1 MSHTLVDTLI
11 LKLTALLDQIGAT
24 ADNHLWLGYSGGMD
38 SELLA
43 YTLARFRETH
53 PKTPYQISLVH
64 VHHGLSRNA
73 DAWAAHCRQRAEH
86 YGLNFV
92 LRKVQ
97 LELGPRVSIEAEA
110 RRARYQAIAE
120 LLNPGDILLTA
131 HHQDDQLETLLLAL
145 KRGQGPKGLAAM
157 GQAQHLALISKAES
171 SLAQTSR
178 AESAPCWQLRP
189 MLDSSRAQVEQAVA
203 SLKLPYINDESNQD
217 TQYDRNFL
225 RAEVIPVLKQRWPS
239 IATTASRSAALCAEQ
254 QLLLDEVSAE
264 KLQPLLCRC
273 RFSGVRVL
281 DSAGLKV
288 LSPQWQAQLL
298 RQFIQMQRLPLPAQ
312 VQLQQALA
320 QLLDAREDAQLELSF
335 KGLLLKRYGQQIY
348 AMAPLPGAA
357 FQLLDGAGATEDLA
371 ATPSKLTLSQK
382 QLQALSQGQS
392 LSVGLAAPWQRLE
405 LTLAD
410 SGPRVALAQVM
421 APQLAPLMASLSA
434 PLLTSLSA
442 SLGAKVQPS
451 DTAAAPELVMGLKG
465 SYRCQPHNRDKGREL
480 KKLWHELGV
489 PPWLRDRVPLL
500 MQNGRLLALAGGFVE
515 RSALASGSEP
525 GIVLKLVAEA
535 TP

>member
-1 MSHTLVDTLI
+1 MFHTLVDTLVF
-11 LKLTALLDQIGAT
+11 KLTALLDQIGAT

-53 PKTPYQISLVH
+53 PNTSYQVSLVH

-110 RRARYQAIAE
+110 RRGRYQAIAE

-157 GQAQHLALISKAES
+157 GQAQHLALIS
-171 SLAQTSR
+171 R

-189 MLDSSRAQVEQAVA
+189 MLDSSRAQIEQAVA
-203 SLKLPYINDESNQD
+203 SLELPYINDESNQD

-254 QLLLDEVSAE
+254 QLLLDEVSTE
-264 KLQPLLCRC
+264 KLQSLLSRC

-335 KGLLLKRYGQQIY
+335 KGLLLRRYGQQIY

-371 ATPSKLTLSQK
+371 AKNSKLTLSQK

-392 LSVGLAAPWQRLE
+392 LSVGLTSPWQRLE

-535 TP
+535 TS

>member
-1 MSHTLVDTLI
+1 MSHTLVDTLV

-43 YTLARFRETH
+43 YTLARFRQTH
-53 PKTPYQISLVH
+53 PKTPYQVSLVH

-157 GQAQHLALISKAES
+157 GQAQHLALIS
-171 SLAQTSR
+171 R
-178 AESAPCWQLRP
+178 AEGAPCWQLRP
-189 MLDSSRAQVEQAVA
+189 MLDSSRAQIEQAVA
-203 SLKLPYINDESNQD
+203 SLELPYINDESNQD

-264 KLQPLLCRC
+264 KLQPLLGRC

-357 FQLLDGAGATEDLA
+357 FQLLDGVGSVEDVA
-371 ATPSKLTLSQK
+371 AKNSKLTLSQK

-392 LSVGLAAPWQRLE
+392 LSVGLTSPWQRLE

-421 APQLAPLMASLSA
+421 APLMASLSA
-434 PLLTSLSA
+434 PQLASLSA
-442 SLGAKVQPS
+442 SIGAKVQPS
-451 DTAAAPELVMGLKG
+451 DTAVAPELVMGLKG

>member
-1 MSHTLVDTLI
+1 MSHTLVDTLR

-53 PKTPYQISLVH
+53 PNTPYQISLVH

-131 HHQDDQLETLLLAL
+131 HHQDDQLETLLLSL

-157 GQAQHLALISKAES
+157 GQAQHLA
-171 SLAQTSR
+171 QTPWE
-178 AESAPCWQLRP
+178 ESAPCWQLRP
-189 MLDSSRAQVEQAVA
+189 MLDSSRAQIEQAVA
-203 SLKLPYINDESNQD
+203 SLELPYINDESNQD

-254 QLLLDEVSAE
+254 QLLLNEVSAE
-264 KLQPLLCRC
+264 KLQPLLGRC
-273 RFSGVRVL
+273 RFSGVRIL
-281 DSAGLKV
+281 DSAGLKM

-357 FQLLDGAGATEDLA
+357 FQLLDGAGSVEDVTA
-371 ATPSKLTLSQK
+371 KPSKLTLSQK
-382 QLQALSQGQS
+382 HLQALSQGQS
-392 LSVGLAAPWQRLE
+392 LSVGLTSPWQRLE

-421 APQLAPLMASLSA
+421 APLMD
-434 PLLTSLSA
+434 SLSA
-442 SLGAKVQPS
+442 SIGAKVQPS
-451 DTAAAPELVMGLKG
+451 DTAVAPELVMGLKG

-515 RSALASGSEP
+515 RSALASGAEP

>member
-1 MSHTLVDTLI
+1 MPHTLVDTLV

-53 PKTPYQISLVH
+53 PNTSYQVSLVH

-110 RRARYQAIAE
+110 RRGRYQAIAE

-157 GQAQHLALISKAES
+157 GQAQHLALIS
-171 SLAQTSR
+171 R

-189 MLDSSRAQVEQAVA
+189 MLDSSRAQIEQAVA
-203 SLKLPYINDESNQD
+203 SLELPYINDESNQD

-254 QLLLDEVSAE
+254 QLLLDEVSTE
-264 KLQPLLCRC
+264 KLQSLLSRC

-335 KGLLLKRYGQQIY
+335 KGLLLRRYGQQIY

-371 ATPSKLTLSQK
+371 AKNSKLTLSQK

-392 LSVGLAAPWQRLE
+392 LSVGLTSPWQRLE

-535 TP
+535 TS

>member
-1 MSHTLVDTLI
+1 MPHTLVDTLV

-53 PKTPYQISLVH
+53 PKTPYQVSLVH

-120 LLNPGDILLTA
+120 QLNPGDILLTA

-157 GQAQHLALISKAES
+157 GQAQHLA
-171 SLAQTSR
+171 QTPR
-178 AESAPCWQLRP
+178 EESAPCWQLRP
-189 MLDSSRAQVEQAVA
+189 MLDSSRAQIELAVA
-203 SLKLPYINDESNQD
+203 SLELPYINDESNQD

-254 QLLLDEVSAE
+254 QLLLDEVSTE
-264 KLQPLLCRC
+264 KLQSLLSRC

-281 DSAGLKV
+281 DSAGLKA

-335 KGLLLKRYGQQIY
+335 KGLLLRRYGQQIY

-357 FQLLDGAGATEDLA
+357 FQLLDGVGSVEVDVA
-371 ATPSKLTLSQK
+371 AKPSKLTLSTK

-392 LSVGLAAPWQRLE
+392 LSVGLASPWQRLE

-421 APQLAPLMASLSA
+421 SPQLASLRV
-434 PLLTSLSA
+434 
-442 SLGAKVQPS
+442 KVQPS

>member
-1 MSHTLVDTLI
+1 MPHTLVDTLV

-43 YTLARFRETH
+43 YTLARFRQTH
-53 PKTPYQISLVH
+53 PKTPYQVSLVH

-120 LLNPGDILLTA
+120 QLNPGDILLTA

-157 GQAQHLALISKAES
+157 GQAQHLALIS
-171 SLAQTSR
+171 R
-178 AESAPCWQLRP
+178 AEGAPCWQLRP
-189 MLDSSRAQVEQAVA
+189 MLDSSRAQIEQAVA
-203 SLKLPYINDESNQD
+203 SLELPYINDESNQD

-264 KLQPLLCRC
+264 KLQPLLGRC

-357 FQLLDGAGATEDLA
+357 FQLLDGVGSVEDVA
-371 ATPSKLTLSQK
+371 AKNSKLTLSQK

-392 LSVGLAAPWQRLE
+392 LSVGLTSPWQRLE

-421 APQLAPLMASLSA
+421 APQLAPQMALLSA
-434 PLLTSLSA
+434 PLLA

-451 DTAAAPELVMGLKG
+451 DTAAALELVMGLKG

-535 TP
+535 TS

>member
-1 MSHTLVDTLI
+1 MPHTLVDTLV
-11 LKLTALLDQIGAT
+11 LKLTALLDQISAT

-53 PKTPYQISLVH
+53 PKTPYQVSLVH

-157 GQAQHLALISKAES
+157 GQAQHLAFTC
-171 SLAQTSR
+171 LARISR

-189 MLDSSRAQVEQAVA
+189 MLGSSRAQIEQAVA
-203 SLKLPYINDESNQD
+203 SLELPYINDESNQD

-264 KLQPLLCRC
+264 KLQPLLGRC

-335 KGLLLKRYGQQIY
+335 KGLLLRRYGQQIY

-357 FQLLDGAGATEDLA
+357 FQLLDGVGSVEDVA
-371 ATPSKLTLSQK
+371 AKNSKLTLSQK

-392 LSVGLAAPWQRLE
+392 LSVGLTSPWQRLE

-421 APQLAPLMASLSA
+421 APLMASLSA
-434 PLLTSLSA
+434 PQLASLSA
-442 SLGAKVQPS
+442 SIGAKVQPS
-451 DTAAAPELVMGLKG
+451 DTAVAPELVMGLKG

-515 RSALASGSEP
+515 RSALASGAEP

>member
-1 MSHTLVDTLI
+1 MSHTLIDTLV
-11 LKLTALLDQIGAT
+11 LKLTALLEQIGAT

-43 YTLARFRETH
+43 YTLARFRQTH

-110 RRARYQAIAE
+110 RRGRYQAIAE

-320 QLLDAREDAQLELSF
+320 QLIDAREDAQLELSF
-335 KGLLLKRYGQQIY
+335 KGLLLRRYGQQIY

-357 FQLLDGAGATEDLA
+357 FQLLDGVGSVEVDVA
-371 ATPSKLTLSQK
+371 AKPSKLTLSTK

-392 LSVGLAAPWQRLE
+392 LSVGLASPWQRLE

-421 APQLAPLMASLSA
+421 APLMASLSA
-434 PLLTSLSA
+434 PLMA
-442 SLGAKVQPS
+442 SIPASQGTKVQPS
-451 DTAAAPELVMGLKG
+451 DAAAPELVMGLKG

-515 RSALASGSEP
+515 RSALASGAEP
-525 GIVLKLVAEA
+525 GILLKLVAEA

>member
-1 MSHTLVDTLI
+1 MSHTLVDTLV
-11 LKLTALLDQIGAT
+11 LKLTALLNQIGAT

-43 YTLARFRETH
+43 YTLARFRQTH

-64 VHHGLSRNA
+64 VHHGLSCNA

-157 GQAQHLALISKAES
+157 GQAQHLA
-171 SLAQTSR
+171 QTPR
-178 AESAPCWQLRP
+178 EESAPCWQLRP
-189 MLDSSRAQVEQAVA
+189 MLDSSRAQIEQAVA
-203 SLKLPYINDESNQD
+203 SLELPYINDESNQD

-254 QLLLDEVSAE
+254 QLLLDEVSVE
-264 KLQPLLCRC
+264 KLQPLLGRC

-320 QLLDAREDAQLELSF
+320 QLIDAREDAQLELSF

-357 FQLLDGAGATEDLA
+357 FQLLDGVGSVEVDVA
-371 ATPSKLTLSQK
+371 AKPSKLTLSTK

-392 LSVGLAAPWQRLE
+392 LSVGLASPWQRLE

-421 APQLAPLMASLSA
+421 APLMA
-434 PLLTSLSA
+434 SLSA

-515 RSALASGSEP
+515 RSALASGAEP

>member
-1 MSHTLVDTLI
+1 MPHTLVDTLV

-53 PKTPYQISLVH
+53 PNTPYQVSLVH

-120 LLNPGDILLTA
+120 QLNPGDILLTA

-157 GQAQHLALISKAES
+157 GQAQHLALIS
-171 SLAQTSR
+171 R
-178 AESAPCWQLRP
+178 AEGAPCWQLRP
-189 MLDSSRAQVEQAVA
+189 MLDSSRAQIEQAVA
-203 SLKLPYINDESNQD
+203 SLELPYINDESNQD

-254 QLLLDEVSAE
+254 QLLLDEVSTE
-264 KLQPLLCRC
+264 KLQPLLGRC

-281 DSAGLKV
+281 DSTGLKA

-335 KGLLLKRYGQQIY
+335 KGLLLRRYGQQIY

-357 FQLLDGAGATEDLA
+357 FQLLDGVGSVEDVA
-371 ATPSKLTLSQK
+371 AKNSKLTLSQK

-434 PLLTSLSA
+434 PQLASLSA
-442 SLGAKVQPS
+442 SIGAKVQPS
-451 DTAAAPELVMGLKG
+451 DTAVAPELVMGLKG

-535 TP
+535 TS

>member
-1 MSHTLVDTLI
+1 MSHTLVDTLV
-11 LKLTALLDQIGAT
+11 LKLTALLEQIGAT

-43 YTLARFRETH
+43 YTLARFRQTH

-64 VHHGLSRNA
+64 VHHGLSCNA

-97 LELGPRVSIEAEA
+97 LQLGPRVSIEAEA

-157 GQAQHLALISKAES
+157 GQAQHLALIS
-171 SLAQTSR
+171 R
-178 AESAPCWQLRP
+178 AEGAPCWQLRP
-189 MLDSSRAQVEQAVA
+189 MLDSSRAQIEQAVA
-203 SLKLPYINDESNQD
+203 SLELPYINDESNQD

-264 KLQPLLCRC
+264 KLQPLLGRC

-357 FQLLDGAGATEDLA
+357 FQLLDGVGSVEVDVA
-371 ATPSKLTLSQK
+371 AKPSKLTLSTK

-392 LSVGLAAPWQRLE
+392 LSVGLASPWQRLE

-421 APQLAPLMASLSA
+421 APQLA
-434 PLLTSLSA
+434 SLSA
-442 SLGAKVQPS
+442 SIGAKVQPS

-515 RSALASGSEP
+515 RSALASGAEP
-525 GIVLKLVAEA
+525 GILLKLVAEA

>member
-1 MSHTLVDTLI
+1 MSHTLVDTLV

-43 YTLARFRETH
+43 YTLARFRQTH
-53 PKTPYQISLVH
+53 PKTPYQVSLVH

-97 LELGPRVSIEAEA
+97 LELGSRVSIEAEA
-110 RRARYQAIAE
+110 RRGRYQAIAE

-157 GQAQHLALISKAES
+157 GQAQHLALIS
-171 SLAQTSR
+171 R
-178 AESAPCWQLRP
+178 AEGAPCWQLRP
-189 MLDSSRAQVEQAVA
+189 MLDSSRAQIEQAVA
-203 SLKLPYINDESNQD
+203 SLELPYINDESNQD

-254 QLLLDEVSAE
+254 QLLLDEVSTE
-264 KLQPLLCRC
+264 KLQPLLGRC

-371 ATPSKLTLSQK
+371 ANPSKLTLSTK
-382 QLQALSQGQS
+382 QLQALSQVQS
-392 LSVGLAAPWQRLE
+392 LSVGLTSPWQRLE

-421 APQLAPLMASLSA
+421 ASLSAPLMASIPA
-434 PLLTSLSA
+434 PQLASLSA
-442 SLGAKVQPS
+442 SIGAKVQPS
-451 DTAAAPELVMGLKG
+451 DTAVAPELVMGLKG

>member
-1 MSHTLVDTLI
+1 MPHTLVDTLV

-53 PKTPYQISLVH
+53 PKTPYQVSLVH

-120 LLNPGDILLTA
+120 QLNPGDILLTA

-157 GQAQHLALISKAES
+157 GQAQHLALIS
-171 SLAQTSR
+171 R
-178 AESAPCWQLRP
+178 AEGAPCWQLRP
-189 MLDSSRAQVEQAVA
+189 MLDSSRAQIEQAVA
-203 SLKLPYINDESNQD
+203 SLELPYINDESNQD

-264 KLQPLLCRC
+264 KLQPLLGRC

-357 FQLLDGAGATEDLA
+357 FQLLDGVGSVEDVA
-371 ATPSKLTLSQK
+371 AKNSKLTLSQK

-392 LSVGLAAPWQRLE
+392 LSVGLTSPWQRLE

-451 DTAAAPELVMGLKG
+451 DTAVAPELVMGLKG

-515 RSALASGSEP
+515 RSALASGAEP

-535 TP
+535 TS

>member
-1 MSHTLVDTLI
+1 MSHTLVDTLVF
-11 LKLTALLDQIGAT
+11 KLTALLDQIGAT

-43 YTLARFRETH
+43 YTLARFRQTH
-53 PKTPYQISLVH
+53 PKTPYQVSLVH

-157 GQAQHLALISKAES
+157 GQAQHLALIS
-171 SLAQTSR
+171 R

-189 MLDSSRAQVEQAVA
+189 MLDSSRAQIEQAVA
-203 SLKLPYINDESNQD
+203 SLELPYINDESNQD

-254 QLLLDEVSAE
+254 QLLLDEVSTE
-264 KLQPLLCRC
+264 KLQPLLGRC

-357 FQLLDGAGATEDLA
+357 FQLLDGAGATEDLTA
-371 ATPSKLTLSQK
+371 KPSKLTLSQK

-421 APQLAPLMASLSA
+421 APLMASQL
-434 PLLTSLSA
+434 A
-442 SLGAKVQPS
+442 SPGAKVQPS
-451 DTAAAPELVMGLKG
+451 DAAAAPELVLGLKG

>member
-1 MSHTLVDTLI
+1 MSHTLVDTLV

-53 PKTPYQISLVH
+53 PNTPYQISLVH

-97 LELGPRVSIEAEA
+97 LELGSRVSIEAEA

-157 GQAQHLALISKAES
+157 GQAQHLA
-171 SLAQTSR
+171 QTPWE
-178 AESAPCWQLRP
+178 ESAPCWQLRP
-189 MLDSSRAQVEQAVA
+189 MLDSSRAQIEQAVA
-203 SLKLPYINDESNQD
+203 SLELPYINDESNQD

-264 KLQPLLCRC
+264 KLQPLLGRC

-335 KGLLLKRYGQQIY
+335 KGLLLRRYGQQIY

-357 FQLLDGAGATEDLA
+357 FQLLDGVGSVEVDVA
-371 ATPSKLTLSQK
+371 AKPSKLTLSTK

-392 LSVGLAAPWQRLE
+392 LSVGLASPWQRLE

-421 APQLAPLMASLSA
+421 SPQLASLRV
-434 PLLTSLSA
+434 
-442 SLGAKVQPS
+442 KVQPS

>member
-1 MSHTLVDTLI
+1 MSHTLVDTLV

-24 ADNHLWLGYSGGMD
+24 ADNNLWLGYSGGMD

-43 YTLARFRETH
+43 YTLAHFRETH
-53 PKTPYQISLVH
+53 PNTPYQISLVH

-110 RRARYQAIAE
+110 RRGRYQAIAE

-157 GQAQHLALISKAES
+157 GQAQHLALIS
-171 SLAQTSR
+171 R

-189 MLDSSRAQVEQAVA
+189 MLDSSRAQIEQAVA
-203 SLKLPYINDESNQD
+203 SLELPYINDESNQD

-254 QLLLDEVSAE
+254 QLLLDEVSTE
-264 KLQPLLCRC
+264 KLQSLLSRC

-357 FQLLDGAGATEDLA
+357 FQLLDGVGSVEVDVA
-371 ATPSKLTLSQK
+371 AKPSKLTLSQK

-535 TP
+535 TS

>member
-1 MSHTLVDTLI
+1 MSHTLVDTLV
-11 LKLTALLDQIGAT
+11 LKLTALLEQIGAT

-43 YTLARFRETH
+43 YTLARFRQTH

-64 VHHGLSRNA
+64 VHHGLSCNA

-120 LLNPGDILLTA
+120 QLNPGDILLTA

-157 GQAQHLALISKAES
+157 GQAQHLALIS
-171 SLAQTSR
+171 R
-178 AESAPCWQLRP
+178 AEGAPCWQLRP
-189 MLDSSRAQVEQAVA
+189 MLDSSRAQIEQAVA
-203 SLKLPYINDESNQD
+203 SLELPYINDESNQD

-264 KLQPLLCRC
+264 KLQPLLGRC

-357 FQLLDGAGATEDLA
+357 FQLLDGVGSVEDVA
-371 ATPSKLTLSQK
+371 AKNSKLTLSQK

-392 LSVGLAAPWQRLE
+392 LSVGLTSPWQRLE

-421 APQLAPLMASLSA
+421 APLMASLSA
-434 PLLTSLSA
+434 PQLASLSA
-442 SLGAKVQPS
+442 SIGAKVQPS
-451 DTAAAPELVMGLKG
+451 DTAVAPELVMGLKG

-515 RSALASGSEP
+515 RSALASDSEP

>member
-1 MSHTLVDTLI
+1 MPHTLVDTLV

-43 YTLARFRETH
+43 YTLARFRQTH
-53 PKTPYQISLVH
+53 PNTPYQISLVH

-97 LELGPRVSIEAEA
+97 LELGSRVSIEAEA

-157 GQAQHLALISKAES
+157 GQAQHLALIS
-171 SLAQTSR
+171 R

-189 MLDSSRAQVEQAVA
+189 MLDSSRAQIEQAVA
-203 SLKLPYINDESNQD
+203 SLELPYINDESNQD

-254 QLLLDEVSAE
+254 QLLLDEVSTE
-264 KLQPLLCRC
+264 KLQSLLSRC

-335 KGLLLKRYGQQIY
+335 KGLLLRRYGQQIY

-371 ATPSKLTLSQK
+371 AKNSKLTLSQK

-392 LSVGLAAPWQRLE
+392 LSVGLTSPWQRLE

>member
-1 MSHTLVDTLI
+1 MSHTLVDTLV

-43 YTLARFRETH
+43 YTLARFRLNH
-53 PKTPYQISLVH
+53 PNTPYQISLVH
-64 VHHGLSRNA
+64 VHHGLSCNA

-157 GQAQHLALISKAES
+157 GQAQHLALIS
-171 SLAQTSR
+171 R
-178 AESAPCWQLRP
+178 AEGAPCWQLRP
-189 MLDSSRAQVEQAVA
+189 MLDSSRAQIEQAVA
-203 SLKLPYINDESNQD
+203 SLELPYINDESNQD

-254 QLLLDEVSAE
+254 QLLLDEVSTE
-264 KLQPLLCRC
+264 KLQPLLGRC

-357 FQLLDGAGATEDLA
+357 FQLLDGVGSVEDVA
-371 ATPSKLTLSQK
+371 AKNSKLTLSQK

-392 LSVGLAAPWQRLE
+392 LSVGLTSPWQRLE

-421 APQLAPLMASLSA
+421 APLMASLSA
-434 PLLTSLSA
+434 SQ
-442 SLGAKVQPS
+442 GAKVQVS
-451 DTAAAPELVMGLKG
+451 DVAAAPELVLGLKG

-535 TP
+535 TS

>member
-1 MSHTLVDTLI
+1 MSHTLVDTLV
-11 LKLTALLDQIGAT
+11 LKLTALLEQIGAT

-43 YTLARFRETH
+43 YTLARFRQTH

-64 VHHGLSRNA
+64 VHHGLSCNA

-110 RRARYQAIAE
+110 RRGRYQAIAE

-157 GQAQHLALISKAES
+157 GQAQHLA
-171 SLAQTSR
+171 QTPR
-178 AESAPCWQLRP
+178 EESAPCWQLRP
-189 MLDSSRAQVEQAVA
+189 MLDSSRAQIEQAVA
-203 SLKLPYINDESNQD
+203 SLELPYINDESNQD

-264 KLQPLLCRC
+264 KLQPLLGRC

-320 QLLDAREDAQLELSF
+320 QLIDAREDAQLELSF

-357 FQLLDGAGATEDLA
+357 FQLLDGVGSVEVDVA
-371 ATPSKLTLSQK
+371 AKPSKLTLSTK

-392 LSVGLAAPWQRLE
+392 LSVGLASPWQRLE

-421 APQLAPLMASLSA
+421 APLMA
-434 PLLTSLSA
+434 SLSA

-515 RSALASGSEP
+515 RSAQASGAEP

>member
-1 MSHTLVDTLI
+1 MSHTLVDTLV

-53 PKTPYQISLVH
+53 PNTPYQISLVH

-97 LELGPRVSIEAEA
+97 LELGSRVSIEAEA

-157 GQAQHLALISKAES
+157 GQAQHLA
-171 SLAQTSR
+171 QTPWE
-178 AESAPCWQLRP
+178 ESAPCWQLRP
-189 MLDSSRAQVEQAVA
+189 MLDSSRVQIEQAVA
-203 SLKLPYINDESNQD
+203 SLELPYINDESNQD

-254 QLLLDEVSAE
+254 QLLLDEVSTE
-264 KLQPLLCRC
+264 KLQPLLGRC

-357 FQLLDGAGATEDLA
+357 FQLLDGAGSAEDVA
-371 ATPSKLTLSQK
+371 AKNSKLTLSPK

-392 LSVGLAAPWQRLE
+392 LSVGLTSPWQRLE

-421 APQLAPLMASLSA
+421 APLMALLSA
-434 PLLTSLSA
+434 PLLA
-442 SLGAKVQPS
+442 SQGAKVQPS
-451 DTAAAPELVMGLKG
+451 DVAAAPELVLGLKG

>member
-1 MSHTLVDTLI
+1 MSHTLVDTLV

-53 PKTPYQISLVH
+53 PKTPYQVSLVH

-97 LELGPRVSIEAEA
+97 LELGSRVSIEAEA

-120 LLNPGDILLTA
+120 QLNPGDILLTA

-157 GQAQHLALISKAES
+157 GQAQHLALIS
-171 SLAQTSR
+171 R
-178 AESAPCWQLRP
+178 AEGAPCWQLRP
-189 MLDSSRAQVEQAVA
+189 MLDSSRAQIEQAVA
-203 SLKLPYINDESNQD
+203 SLELPYINDESNQD

-264 KLQPLLCRC
+264 KLQPLLGRC

-357 FQLLDGAGATEDLA
+357 FQLLDGAGSVEDVA
-371 ATPSKLTLSQK
+371 AKNSKLTLSQK
-382 QLQALSQGQS
+382 QLQALSQGQG
-392 LSVGLAAPWQRLE
+392 LSVGLAYPWQRLE

-421 APQLAPLMASLSA
+421 APQLAPLMASIPA
-434 PLLTSLSA
+434 PLLASLSA
-442 SLGAKVQPS
+442 SPGSKVQPS

-535 TP
+535 TS

>member
-1 MSHTLVDTLI
+1 MPHTLVDTLV

-24 ADNHLWLGYSGGMD
+24 ADNNLWLGYSGGMD

-43 YTLARFRETH
+43 YTLARFRQTH
-53 PKTPYQISLVH
+53 PKTPYQVSLVH

-120 LLNPGDILLTA
+120 QLNPGDILLTA

-157 GQAQHLALISKAES
+157 GQAQHLALIS
-171 SLAQTSR
+171 R
-178 AESAPCWQLRP
+178 AEGAPCWQLRP
-189 MLDSSRAQVEQAVA
+189 MLDSSRAQIEQAVA
-203 SLKLPYINDESNQD
+203 SLELPYINDESNQD

-254 QLLLDEVSAE
+254 QLLLNEVSAE
-264 KLQPLLCRC
+264 KLQPLLGRC

-357 FQLLDGAGATEDLA
+357 FQLLDGVGSVEDVA
-371 ATPSKLTLSQK
+371 AKNSKLTLSQK

-392 LSVGLAAPWQRLE
+392 LSVGLTSPWQRLE

-421 APQLAPLMASLSA
+421 APLMASLSA
-434 PLLTSLSA
+434 PQLASLSA
-442 SLGAKVQPS
+442 SIGAKVQPS
-451 DTAAAPELVMGLKG
+451 DTAVAPELVMGLKG

-535 TP
+535 TS

>member
-1 MSHTLVDTLI
+1 MSHTLVDTLVF
-11 LKLTALLDQIGAT
+11 KLTALLEQIGAT
-24 ADNHLWLGYSGGMD
+24 ADDHLWLGYSGGMD

-64 VHHGLSRNA
+64 VHHGLSCNA

-110 RRARYQAIAE
+110 RRGRYQAIAE

-171 SLAQTSR
+171 SLAQTSK

-189 MLDSSRAQVEQAVA
+189 MLDSSRAQIEQAVA
-203 SLKLPYINDESNQD
+203 SLELPYINDESNQD

-264 KLQPLLCRC
+264 KLQPLLGRC

-357 FQLLDGAGATEDLA
+357 FQLLDGVGSAEDLA
-371 ATPSKLTLSQK
+371 AQPSKLTLSPK

-392 LSVGLAAPWQRLE
+392 LSVGLTSPWQRLE

-410 SGPRVALAQVM
+410 SGPRVALAKVM
-421 APQLAPLMASLSA
+421 APQMAPQMASLSA
-434 PLLTSLSA
+434 SP
-442 SLGAKVQPS
+442 GAKVQPS
-451 DTAAAPELVMGLKG
+451 DAAAPELVMGLKG

-525 GIVLKLVAEA
+525 GILLKLVAEA

>member
-1 MSHTLVDTLI
+1 MSHTLVDTLV

-43 YTLARFRETH
+43 YTLARFRQTH

-157 GQAQHLALISKAES
+157 GQAQHLA
-171 SLAQTSR
+171 QTPR
-178 AESAPCWQLRP
+178 EESAPCWQLRP
-189 MLDSSRAQVEQAVA
+189 MLDSSRAQIEQAVA
-203 SLKLPYINDESNQD
+203 SLELPYINDESNQD

-264 KLQPLLCRC
+264 KLQPLLGRC

-335 KGLLLKRYGQQIY
+335 KGLLLRRYGQQIY
-348 AMAPLPGAA
+348 AMAPLPGVA
-357 FQLLDGAGATEDLA
+357 FQLLDGTGSAEDVA
-371 ATPSKLTLSQK
+371 AKPSKLTLSPK
-382 QLQALSQGQS
+382 QLQVLSQGQS
-392 LSVGLAAPWQRLE
+392 LSVGLASPWQRLE

-421 APQLAPLMASLSA
+421 APLMASLSA
-434 PLLTSLSA
+434 PLMA
-442 SLGAKVQPS
+442 SIPASQGTKVQPS
-451 DTAAAPELVMGLKG
+451 DAAAPELVMGLKG

>member
-1 MSHTLVDTLI
+1 MSHTLVDTLV
-11 LKLTALLDQIGAT
+11 LKLTALLEQIGAT

-64 VHHGLSRNA
+64 VHHGLSCNA

-110 RRARYQAIAE
+110 RRGRYQVIAE

-157 GQAQHLALISKAES
+157 GQAQHLALIS
-171 SLAQTSR
+171 R
-178 AESAPCWQLRP
+178 AEGAPCWQLRP
-189 MLDSSRAQVEQAVA
+189 MLDSSRAQIEQAVA
-203 SLKLPYINDESNQD
+203 SLELPYINDESNQD

-254 QLLLDEVSAE
+254 QLLLDEVSTE
-264 KLQPLLCRC
+264 KLQPLLGRC

-357 FQLLDGAGATEDLA
+357 FQLLDGVGSVEDVA
-371 ATPSKLTLSQK
+371 AKNSKLTLSQK

-392 LSVGLAAPWQRLE
+392 LSVGLTSPWQRLE

-421 APQLAPLMASLSA
+421 APLMASLSA
-434 PLLTSLSA
+434 PQLASLSA
-442 SLGAKVQPS
+442 SIGAKVQPS
-451 DTAAAPELVMGLKG
+451 DTAVAPELVMGLKG

-515 RSALASGSEP
+515 RSALASGAEP

>member
-1 MSHTLVDTLI
+1 MSHTLVDTLV

-53 PKTPYQISLVH
+53 PNTPYQISLVH
-64 VHHGLSRNA
+64 VHHGLSCNA

-97 LELGPRVSIEAEA
+97 LELGSRVSIEAEA

-157 GQAQHLALISKAES
+157 GQAQHLA
-171 SLAQTSR
+171 QTPWE
-178 AESAPCWQLRP
+178 ESAPCWQLRP
-189 MLDSSRAQVEQAVA
+189 MLDSSRAQIEQAVA
-203 SLKLPYINDESNQD
+203 SLELPYINDESNQD

-264 KLQPLLCRC
+264 KLQPLLGRC

-335 KGLLLKRYGQQIY
+335 KGLLLRRYGQQIY

-371 ATPSKLTLSQK
+371 ANPSKLTLSQK

-392 LSVGLAAPWQRLE
+392 LSVGLASPWQRLE

-421 APQLAPLMASLSA
+421 APLMA
-434 PLLTSLSA
+434 SLSA

>member
-1 MSHTLVDTLI
+1 MPHTLVDTLV

-43 YTLARFRETH
+43 YTLARFRQTH
-53 PKTPYQISLVH
+53 PNTPYQVSLVH

-120 LLNPGDILLTA
+120 QLNPGDILLTA

-157 GQAQHLALISKAES
+157 GQAQHLALIS
-171 SLAQTSR
+171 R
-178 AESAPCWQLRP
+178 AEGAPCWQLRP
-189 MLDSSRAQVEQAVA
+189 MLDSSRAQIEQAVA
-203 SLKLPYINDESNQD
+203 SLELPYINDESNQD

-254 QLLLDEVSAE
+254 QLLLDEVSTE
-264 KLQPLLCRC
+264 KLQPLLGRC

-281 DSAGLKV
+281 DSTGLKA

-335 KGLLLKRYGQQIY
+335 KGLLLRRYGQQIY

-357 FQLLDGAGATEDLA
+357 FQLLDGVGSVEDVA
-371 ATPSKLTLSQK
+371 AKNSKLTLSQK

-434 PLLTSLSA
+434 PQLASLSA
-442 SLGAKVQPS
+442 SIGAKVQPS
-451 DTAAAPELVMGLKG
+451 DTAVAPELVMGLKG

-515 RSALASGSEP
+515 RSALASGAEP

>member
-1 MSHTLVDTLI
+1 MPHTLVDTLV

-53 PKTPYQISLVH
+53 PNTPYQISLVH
-64 VHHGLSRNA
+64 VHHGLSCNA

-157 GQAQHLALISKAES
+157 GQAQHLA
-171 SLAQTSR
+171 QTPR
-178 AESAPCWQLRP
+178 EESAPCWQLRP
-189 MLDSSRAQVEQAVA
+189 MLDSSRAQIEQTVA
-203 SLKLPYINDESNQD
+203 SLELPYINDESNQD

-264 KLQPLLCRC
+264 KLQPLLGRC

-281 DSAGLKV
+281 DSTGLKV

-357 FQLLDGAGATEDLA
+357 FQLLDGAGSAEDLA
-371 ATPSKLTLSQK
+371 ANPSKLTLSPK

-421 APQLAPLMASLSA
+421 APQMASQLALLSA
-434 PLLTSLSA
+434 PLLASLSA
-442 SLGAKVQPS
+442 SIGAKVQPS
-451 DTAAAPELVMGLKG
+451 DTAVAPELVMGLKG

-515 RSALASGSEP
+515 RSALASGAEP

>member
-1 MSHTLVDTLI
+1 MSHTLVDTLVF
-11 LKLTALLDQIGAT
+11 KLTALLDQIGAT

-43 YTLARFRETH
+43 YTLARFRQTH
-53 PKTPYQISLVH
+53 PKTPYQVSLVH

-157 GQAQHLALISKAES
+157 GQAQHLAFT
-171 SLAQTSR
+171 SLARISR

-189 MLDSSRAQVEQAVA
+189 MLDSSRAQIEQAVA
-203 SLKLPYINDESNQD
+203 SLELPYINDESNQD

-254 QLLLDEVSAE
+254 QLLLDEVSTE
-264 KLQPLLCRC
+264 KLQPLLGRC

-357 FQLLDGAGATEDLA
+357 FQLLDGVGSAEDLA
-371 ATPSKLTLSQK
+371 AQPSKLTLSPK

-392 LSVGLAAPWQRLE
+392 LSVGLTSPWQRLE

-410 SGPRVALAQVM
+410 SGPRVALAKVM
-421 APQLAPLMASLSA
+421 APQMASQQALLSA
-434 PLLTSLSA
+434 PLLASLSA
-442 SLGAKVQPS
+442 SIGAKVQPS
-451 DTAAAPELVMGLKG
+451 DAAAPELVMGLKG

-535 TP
+535 TS

>member
-1 MSHTLVDTLI
+1 MSHTLVDTLV

-43 YTLARFRETH
+43 YTLARFRQTH

-64 VHHGLSRNA
+64 VHHGLSCNA

-97 LELGPRVSIEAEA
+97 LELGSRVSIEAEA

-120 LLNPGDILLTA
+120 QLNPGDILLTA

-157 GQAQHLALISKAES
+157 GQAQHLALIS
-171 SLAQTSR
+171 R
-178 AESAPCWQLRP
+178 AEGAPCWQLRP
-189 MLDSSRAQVEQAVA
+189 MLDSSRAQIEQAVA
-203 SLKLPYINDESNQD
+203 SLELPYINDESNQD

-254 QLLLDEVSAE
+254 QLLLDEVSTE
-264 KLQPLLCRC
+264 KLQPLLGRC

-281 DSAGLKV
+281 DSTGLKA

-335 KGLLLKRYGQQIY
+335 KGLLLRRYGQQIY

-357 FQLLDGAGATEDLA
+357 FQLLDGVGSVEDVA
-371 ATPSKLTLSQK
+371 AKNSKLTLSQK

-434 PLLTSLSA
+434 PQLASLSA
-442 SLGAKVQPS
+442 SIGAKVQPS
-451 DTAAAPELVMGLKG
+451 DTAVAPELVMGLKG

-535 TP
+535 TS

>member
-1 MSHTLVDTLI
+1 MSHTLVDTLV

-43 YTLARFRETH
+43 YTLARFRLNH

-64 VHHGLSRNA
+64 VHHGLSCNA

-157 GQAQHLALISKAES
+157 GQAQHLALIS
-171 SLAQTSR
+171 R
-178 AESAPCWQLRP
+178 AEGAPCWQLRP
-189 MLDSSRAQVEQAVA
+189 MLDSSRAQIEQAVA
-203 SLKLPYINDESNQD
+203 SLELPYINDESNQD

-254 QLLLDEVSAE
+254 QLLLDEVSTE
-264 KLQPLLCRC
+264 KLQPLLGRC

-357 FQLLDGAGATEDLA
+357 FQLLDGVGSVEDVA
-371 ATPSKLTLSQK
+371 AKNSKLTLSQK

-392 LSVGLAAPWQRLE
+392 LSVGLTSPWQRLE

-421 APQLAPLMASLSA
+421 APLLASQ
-434 PLLTSLSA
+434 
-442 SLGAKVQPS
+442 GAKVQVS
-451 DTAAAPELVMGLKG
+451 DVAAAPELVLGLKG

>member
-1 MSHTLVDTLI
+1 MSHTLVDTLV

-53 PKTPYQISLVH
+53 PNTPYQISLVH
-64 VHHGLSRNA
+64 VHHGLSCNA

-97 LELGPRVSIEAEA
+97 LELGSRVSIEAEA

-157 GQAQHLALISKAES
+157 GQAQHLA
-171 SLAQTSR
+171 QTPWE
-178 AESAPCWQLRP
+178 ESAPCWQLRP
-189 MLDSSRAQVEQAVA
+189 MLDSSRAQIEQAVA
-203 SLKLPYINDESNQD
+203 SLELPYINDESNQD

-264 KLQPLLCRC
+264 KLQPLLGRC

-335 KGLLLKRYGQQIY
+335 KGLLLRRYGQQIY

-371 ATPSKLTLSQK
+371 ANPSKLTLSQK

-392 LSVGLAAPWQRLE
+392 LSVGLASPWQRLE

-421 APQLAPLMASLSA
+421 APLMA
-434 PLLTSLSA
+434 SLSA

-535 TP
+535 IP

>member
-1 MSHTLVDTLI
+1 MSHTLVDTLVF
-11 LKLTALLDQIGAT
+11 KLTALLDQIGAT

-43 YTLARFRETH
+43 YTLARFRQTH
-53 PKTPYQISLVH
+53 PKTPYQVSLVH

-157 GQAQHLALISKAES
+157 GQAQHLALIS
-171 SLAQTSR
+171 R

-189 MLDSSRAQVEQAVA
+189 MLDSSRAQIEQAVA
-203 SLKLPYINDESNQD
+203 SLELPYINDESNQD

-239 IATTASRSAALCAEQ
+239 VATTASRSAALCAEQ
-254 QLLLDEVSAE
+254 QLLLDEVSTE
-264 KLQPLLCRC
+264 KLQPLLGRC

-357 FQLLDGAGATEDLA
+357 FQLLDGAGATEDLTA
-371 ATPSKLTLSQK
+371 KPSKLTLSQK

-421 APQLAPLMASLSA
+421 APLMASQL
-434 PLLTSLSA
+434 A
-442 SLGAKVQPS
+442 SPGAKVQPS
-451 DTAAAPELVMGLKG
+451 DAAAAPELVLGLKG

>member
-1 MSHTLVDTLI
+1 MPHTLVDTLV

-53 PKTPYQISLVH
+53 PKTPYQLSLVH

-120 LLNPGDILLTA
+120 QLNPGDILLTA

-157 GQAQHLALISKAES
+157 GQAQPLALIS
-171 SLAQTSR
+171 R
-178 AESAPCWQLRP
+178 AEGAPCWQLRP
-189 MLDSSRAQVEQAVA
+189 MLDSSRAQIEQAVA
-203 SLKLPYINDESNQD
+203 SLELPYINDESNQD

-264 KLQPLLCRC
+264 KLQPLLGRC

-357 FQLLDGAGATEDLA
+357 FQPLDGVGSVEDVA
-371 ATPSKLTLSQK
+371 AKNSKLTLSQK

-392 LSVGLAAPWQRLE
+392 LSVGLTSPWQRLE

-421 APQLAPLMASLSA
+421 APLMASLSA
-434 PLLTSLSA
+434 PLMASIPAPLLASLSA
-442 SLGAKVQPS
+442 SIGAKVQPS

-465 SYRCQPHNRDKGREL
+465 SYRCQPHNRDKRREL

-515 RSALASGSEP
+515 RSALASGAEP

>member
-1 MSHTLVDTLI
+1 MSHTLVDTLV
-11 LKLTALLDQIGAT
+11 LKLTALLEQIGAT

-64 VHHGLSRNA
+64 VHHGLSCNA

-110 RRARYQAIAE
+110 RRGRYQVIAE

-157 GQAQHLALISKAES
+157 GQAQHLALIS
-171 SLAQTSR
+171 R
-178 AESAPCWQLRP
+178 AEGAPCWQLRP
-189 MLDSSRAQVEQAVA
+189 MLDSSRAQIEQAVA
-203 SLKLPYINDESNQD
+203 SLELPYINDESNQD

-254 QLLLDEVSAE
+254 QLLLDEVSTE
-264 KLQPLLCRC
+264 KLQPLLGRC

-357 FQLLDGAGATEDLA
+357 FQLLDGVGSVEDVA
-371 ATPSKLTLSQK
+371 AKNSKLTLSQK

-392 LSVGLAAPWQRLE
+392 LSVGLTSPWQRLE

-421 APQLAPLMASLSA
+421 APLMASLSA
-434 PLLTSLSA
+434 PQLASLSA
-442 SLGAKVQPS
+442 SIGAKVQPS
-451 DTAAAPELVMGLKG
+451 DTAVAPELVMGLKG

-515 RSALASGSEP
+515 RSALASGAEP

-535 TP
+535 TS

>member
-1 MSHTLVDTLI
+1 MSHTLIDTLV
-11 LKLTALLDQIGAT
+11 LKLTALLEQIGAT

-43 YTLARFRETH
+43 YTLARFRQTH

-64 VHHGLSRNA
+64 VHHGLSCNA

-110 RRARYQAIAE
+110 RRGRYQAIAE

-157 GQAQHLALISKAES
+157 GQAQHLA
-171 SLAQTSR
+171 QTPR
-178 AESAPCWQLRP
+178 EESAPCWQLRP
-189 MLDSSRAQVEQAVA
+189 MLDSSRAQIEQAVA
-203 SLKLPYINDESNQD
+203 SLELPYINDESNQD

-264 KLQPLLCRC
+264 KLQPLLGRC

-320 QLLDAREDAQLELSF
+320 QLIDAREDAQLELSF

-357 FQLLDGAGATEDLA
+357 FQLLDGVGSVEVDVA
-371 ATPSKLTLSQK
+371 AKPSKLTLSTK

-392 LSVGLAAPWQRLE
+392 LSVGLASPWQRLE

-421 APQLAPLMASLSA
+421 APLMASLSA
-434 PLLTSLSA
+434 PLMA
-442 SLGAKVQPS
+442 SIPASQGTKVQPS
-451 DTAAAPELVMGLKG
+451 DAAAPELVMGLKG

>member
-1 MSHTLVDTLI
+1 MPYTLVDTLV

-43 YTLARFRETH
+43 YTLACFRETH
-53 PKTPYQISLVH
+53 PNTPYQISLVH

-157 GQAQHLALISKAES
+157 GQAQHLA
-171 SLAQTSR
+171 QTPR
-178 AESAPCWQLRP
+178 EESAPCWQLRP
-189 MLDSSRAQVEQAVA
+189 MLDSSRAQIEQAVA
-203 SLKLPYINDESNQD
+203 SLELPYINDESNQD

-320 QLLDAREDAQLELSF
+320 QLIDAREDAQLELSF

-357 FQLLDGAGATEDLA
+357 FQLLDGVGSVEVDVA
-371 ATPSKLTLSQK
+371 AKPSKLTLSTK

-392 LSVGLAAPWQRLE
+392 LSVGLTSPWQRLE

-421 APQLAPLMASLSA
+421 APLMASLSA
-434 PLLTSLSA
+434 PLMA
-442 SLGAKVQPS
+442 SIPASQGTKVQPS
-451 DTAAAPELVMGLKG
+451 DVAAAPELVMGLKG

-515 RSALASGSEP
+515 RSALASGAEP
-525 GIVLKLVAEA
+525 GILLKLVAEA

>member
-1 MSHTLVDTLI
+1 MSHTLVDTLV

-53 PKTPYQISLVH
+53 PKTPYQVSLVH

-120 LLNPGDILLTA
+120 QLNPGDILLTA

-157 GQAQHLALISKAES
+157 GQAQHLAFT
-171 SLAQTSR
+171 SLARISR

-189 MLDSSRAQVEQAVA
+189 MLDSSRAQIEQAVA
-203 SLKLPYINDESNQD
+203 SLELPYINDESNQD

-254 QLLLDEVSAE
+254 QLLLDEVSTE
-264 KLQPLLCRC
+264 KLQPLLGRC

-357 FQLLDGAGATEDLA
+357 FQLLDGVGSVEDVA
-371 ATPSKLTLSQK
+371 AKNSKLTLSQK

-392 LSVGLAAPWQRLE
+392 LSVGLTSPWQRLE

-421 APQLAPLMASLSA
+421 APLMASLSA
-434 PLLTSLSA
+434 PQLASLSA
-442 SLGAKVQPS
+442 SIGAKVQPS
-451 DTAAAPELVMGLKG
+451 DTAVAPELVMGLKG
-465 SYRCQPHNRDKGREL
+465 SYRCQPHNR
-480 KKLWHELGV
+480 
-489 PPWLRDRVPLL
+489 
-500 MQNGRLLALAGGFVE
+500 
-515 RSALASGSEP
+515 
-525 GIVLKLVAEA
+525 
-535 TP
+535 